1 MRMLLATLLLLFGV
15 PQGAPTTQ
23 TGAIEGKVVRA
34 SNSEP
39 ISGVQIS
46 LVVPSPQSSSTTTPA
61 APVPP
66 PPTQMQLSQT
76 PQGIQVTMTV
86 GGATTTQVIPADTFA
101 TLQRG
106 GQLTPDMIATFLR
119 TGAVPNTLTAGTD
132 GDGRFAFQ
140 NLAPGVYTLR
150 AQRQGYFGPM
160 SPQGQYA
167 AIVTQSITV
176 VANKTAR

>member
-1 MRMLLATLLLLFGV
+1 MRILIAMILLLFGV

-46 LVVPSPQSSSTTTPA
+46 LVVPSPQASSSPTPA
-61 APVPP
+61 PPVPP
-66 PPTQMQLSQT
+66 PPAQMQLSQT

-101 TLQRG
+101 ALQRG
-106 GQLTPDMIATFLR
+106 G
-119 TGAVPNTLTAGTD
+119 G
-132 GDGRFAFQ
+132 
-140 NLAPGVYTLR
+140 
-150 AQRQGYFGPM
+150 
-160 SPQGQYA
+160 
-167 AIVTQSITV
+167 
-176 VANKTAR
+176 